1 MLLEVLDLT
10 ITLGRGLSQH
20 TVHIPELRL
29 EHGEMA
35 VLLGRSGSGKSAF
48 LRTLAGL
55 WGNAD
60 VTVTG
65 LAAFYD
71 EQGEK
76 LSLTGGLP
84 VSSSPEREE
93 IFYLFQDPR
102 SYLHPTLSVAQHGV
116 LLEHRFPLQ
125 TDVSQRFKDAL
136 EVANLSHKYHAF
148 VSDLSGGEAQR
159 LMLAIARVLR
169 PRLLL
174 ADEPLSAQ
182 DRVNHAQLRAMIN
195 SYVCDPINS
204 CGLLLVTHEIRD
216 IQNAAAQMAC
226 NKVYVIEPRGCGAW
240 QCQAAPSAKKVNDFI
255 DAMAVGQESCVQL
268 PDSLR
273 RFLVAGQHLGMIGGV
288 KKLDG
293 QSKKEVKSPVL
304 EVTGLGFD
312 WRHPREKTVLL
323 RDITFTHSQEI
334 NLGLMGLSG
343 VGKSTLAEAL
353 MRLLSGVGGRVVWF
367 GEEHISEFHLRRR
380 LQYVFQ
386 DCERAM
392 AWEIGE
398 VGRVLRLPLVGPTIQ
413 NDTGVF
419 NEAIAEI
426 TSELKLDGQL
436 DKDIAHLSGGQLRR
450 AYIARALIA
459 LLPQLERGQA
469 TVLILDEATV
479 GLDLETQYA
488 LLEFLRRF
496 SKEIYPEL
504 SIVAISHDPYVLR
517 YLCQMIFVLHATEGA
532 GTGATIVEQLSLSD
546 IDVGIYQHNHTK
558 MLLSEGS

>member
-35 VLLGRSGSGKSAF
+35 VLLGRSGSGKSVF

-55 WGNAD
+55 WGNTD

-65 LAAFYD
+65 VAVFYD
-71 EQGEK
+71 ERGEK

-84 VSSSPEREE
+84 VPSSPEREE

-116 LLEHRFPLQ
+116 LLEHRFPHQ
-125 TDVSQRFKDAL
+125 ADVSQRFKDAL
-136 EVANLSHKYHAF
+136 GVANLSHKYHAF

-195 SYVCDPINS
+195 HYVCDPINS

-216 IQNAAAQMAC
+216 IQNAAAQMAR

-288 KKLDG
+288 KDIDG
-293 QSKKEVKSPVL
+293 QSKEEVKPPVL
-304 EVTGLGFD
+304 EVTGLGFN
-312 WRHPREKTVLL
+312 WRHSREKTVLL

-353 MRLLSGVGGRVVWF
+353 MRLLSGVRGKVVWF
-367 GEEHISEFHLRRR
+367 CEEHISEFHLRRR

-392 AWEIGE
+392 AWETGE

-413 NDTGVF
+413 NYTGVF

-450 AYIARALIA
+450 AYIARSLIA

-496 SKEIYPEL
+496 SEEVYPEL

-517 YLCQMIFVLHATEGA
+517 YLCQTIFVLHATEGA